1 MQCESPEG
9 TIFLLSNSGKSKEDV
24 WTSVRTEG
32 NKRLTKFLS
41 FATFT
46 NLPSCD
52 FFRFQDTDNSL
63 PDGTERGSVPM
74 TGGIES
80 TRRIENSILL
90 IDDPTILV
98 TVSKGTWRVS
108 NFPS

>member
-1 MQCESPEG
+1 MQCDSPGG
-9 TIFLLSNSGKSKEDV
+9 TIFLLSNSKKSTENV
-24 WTSVRTEG
+24 WTSVRIEG
-32 NKRLTKFLS
+32 NKELTKFLS
-41 FATFT
+41 FATFE
-46 NLPSCD
+46 NLLSCD
-52 FFRFQDTDNSL
+52 FFRFQDTDNPL

-98 TVSKGTWRVS
+98 TVPNGTWRVS

>member
-9 TIFLLSNSGKSKEDV
+9 TVFLSNSGKSTEDIS
-24 WTSVRTEG
+24 TSFRTEG
-32 NKRLTKFLS
+32 KQRLTKFLS
-41 FATFT
+41 FATT
-46 NLPSCD
+46 ANLPSCD
-52 FFRFQDTDNSL
+52 FFRFQETDNSL

-80 TRRIENSILL
+80 TRRIENSMLL
-90 IDDPTILV
+90 IDDPTILE
-98 TVSKGTWRVS
+98 TVPKGTWRVS